1 MPKESKAVNR
11 KARRAHRPVKPSAI
25 LIREDLAVELYSLV
39 RLALAQFGVTI
50 AQQERAIAR
59 SRHRSSAP
67 KVSGP
72 LLKDMRGL
80 GAILLEWS
88 REAPYLDC
96 EGKPRVLAIAGP
108 GATFEG
114 LARRFLP
121 DMPLTQV
128 VAMACETAEVATR
141 PGAKIALLGS
151 ILVKLVKSKEKYLAH
166 AVRQTDQ
173 LLQTILHN
181 RGIEQK
187 HFTNGRMER
196 MVSGVISR
204 AQFKAFMRE
213 LRPQIYDL
221 LLGVDSSVQRY
232 QPQSARALRGA
243 TAVSVGMYVSQD
255 DDLERAGLDASGLLA
270 PTRRRAKL
278 KHRGAAAT

>member
-11 KARRAHRPVKPSAI
+11 KARRAHRPAKPSAI
-25 LIREDLAVELYSLV
+25 MIREDLAVELYSLV
-39 RLALAQFGVTI
+39 RLALGQFGVTL

-88 REAPYLDC
+88 REAPYLDS

-128 VAMACETAEVATR
+128 VSMACETAEVATR

-232 QPQSARALRGA
+232 QPKSARALRGA

-255 DDLERAGLDASGLLA
+255 NDLERAGLDAGGLLA
-270 PTRRRAKL
+270 PTRRRASP

>member
-1 MPKESKAVNR
+1 MAKESKAVNR
-11 KARRAHRPVKPSAI
+11 KARRAQRPAKPSMI

-88 REAPYLDC
+88 REPPYLDS

-108 GATFEG
+108 GVTFEG

-128 VAMACETAEVATR
+128 VSMACETAEVATR

-166 AVRQTDQ
+166 AIRQTDQ

-181 RGIEQK
+181 RTIEQK
-187 HFTNGRMER
+187 RFTNGRMER

-232 QPQSARALRGA
+232 QPKSARALRGA

-270 PTRRRAKL
+270 PTRRRPSPKS
-278 KHRGAAAT
+278 RGATAP

>member
-11 KARRAHRPVKPSAI
+11 KARREQRPAKPSAI

-88 REAPYLDC
+88 REPPYLDS

-128 VAMACETAEVATR
+128 VSMACETAEVATR

-166 AVRQTDQ
+166 AIRQTDQ

-181 RGIEQK
+181 RTIEQK
-187 HFTNGRMER
+187 RFTNGRMER

-232 QPQSARALRGA
+232 QPKSARALRGA

-270 PTRRRAKL
+270 PTRRRPGPKR
-278 KHRGAAAT
+278 RGAATT

>member
-1 MPKESKAVNR
+1 MPKESKVVNR
-11 KARRAHRPVKPSAI
+11 KARRVHRPAKPSAV
-25 LIREDLAVELYSLV
+25 LIREDLAVELYVLV

-88 REAPYLDC
+88 REAPYLDS

-128 VAMACETAEVATR
+128 VSMACETAEVATR

-232 QPQSARALRGA
+232 QPKSARALRGA

-270 PTRRRAKL
+270 PTRRRPSPKR
-278 KHRGAAAT
+278 RGATAT